1 LNLENTKKYEIN
13 PLLIQQQLAKIRSI
27 TSDYSSF
34 YTNGSMD
41 GDRVTSAAAL
51 SEFSK
56 YEFTRNLKG

>member
-41 GDRVTSAAAL
+41 GDRVTSAAAF
-51 SEFSK
+51 EQ
-56 YEFTRNLKG
+56 